1 MLSRYPIADPS
12 QVSQSDEQAMNYI
25 QEVITS
31 LRNIRAE
38 ANIAPGIEIDGLVR
52 TENSLELE
60 ILTANKAFL
69 MKLAKLKS
77 LEFGKEIQKPDLS
90 GFRVVGSS
98 EIIVPL
104 LDFLD
109 VEAEKKKLQDQ
120 ISKLE
125 QGISSCESK
134 LNDPV
139 FMGKAPEHIIQ
150 RERDNLTEYQQKVTK
165 LQENIKLLG

>member
-12 QVSQSDEQAMNYI
+12 QVSESDEQAMSYI

-38 ANIAPGIEIDGLVR
+38 ANIAPGVEIDGLVR

-77 LEFGKEIQKPDLS
+77 LEFGKEIQ
-90 GFRVVGSS
+90 
-98 EIIVPL
+98 
-104 LDFLD
+104 
-109 VEAEKKKLQDQ
+109 DQ

-125 QGISSCESK
+125 QGISSCERK
-134 LNDPV
+134 LNDQV

-150 RERDNLTEYQQKVTK
+150 RERDNLAEYQQKVAK

>member
-12 QVSQSDEQAMNYI
+12 QVSQSDEQAMIYI

-38 ANIAPGIEIDGLVR
+38 ANIAPGVEIDGLVR

-90 GFRVVGSS
+90 GFRVVGNS
-98 EIIVPL
+98 EIIVAL
-104 LDFLD
+104 LDLLD
-109 VEAEKKKLQDQ
+109 VVAVKNKLKDTISNLAED
-120 ISKLE
+120 
-125 QGISSCESK
+125 
-134 LNDPV
+134 
-139 FMGKAPEHIIQ
+139 
-150 RERDNLTEYQQKVTK
+150 QQKVAK
-165 LQENIKLLG
+165 LQENINLLG

>member
-1 MLSRYPIADPS
+1 
-12 QVSQSDEQAMNYI
+12 
-25 QEVITS
+25 
-31 LRNIRAE
+31 
-38 ANIAPGIEIDGLVR
+38 
-52 TENSLELE
+52 
-60 ILTANKAFL
+60 

-90 GFRVVGSS
+90 GFRVVGNS

-150 RERDNLTEYQQKVTK
+150 RERDNLAEYQQKVAK

>member
-12 QVSQSDEQAMNYI
+12 QVSQSDEQAMSYI

-31 LRNIRAE
+31 LRNI
-38 ANIAPGIEIDGLVR
+38 APGVELDGIVR

-90 GFRVVGSS
+90 GFRVVGNS

-125 QGISSCESK
+125 QEISSCEK
-134 LNDPV
+134 YIQQL
-139 FMGKAPEHIIQ
+139 KAF
-150 RERDNLTEYQQKVTK
+150 
-165 LQENIKLLG
+165 

>member
-12 QVSQSDEQAMNYI
+12 QVSESDEQAMSYI

-38 ANIAPGIEIDGLVR
+38 ANIAPGVEIDGLVR
-52 TENSLELE
+52 TE
-60 ILTANKAFL
+60 
-69 MKLAKLKS
+69 
-77 LEFGKEIQKPDLS
+77 EIQKPDLS
-90 GFRVVGSS
+90 GFRVVGNS

-125 QGISSCESK
+125 QGISSCERK
-134 LNDPV
+134 LNDQI

-150 RERDNLTEYQQKVTK
+150 RERDNLAEYQQKIAK

>member
-1 MLSRYPIADPS
+1 
-12 QVSQSDEQAMNYI
+12 
-25 QEVITS
+25 
-31 LRNIRAE
+31 
-38 ANIAPGIEIDGLVR
+38 
-52 TENSLELE
+52 
-60 ILTANKAFL
+60 

-90 GFRVVGSS
+90 GFRVVGNS

-120 ISKLE
+120 INKLE
-125 QGISSCESK
+125 QGISSCERK

-139 FMGKAPEHIIQ
+139 FMGKAPEHIVQ
-150 RERDNLTEYQQKVTK
+150 RERDNLAEYQQKVAK